1 MSAARA
7 FARWWVPE
15 LPRARVAWVR
25 ALLAM
30 MAVLDVRF
38 FLASTAERALTPQ
51 FYDPVVIARWLHLP
65 PVTQSIADTLFVA
78 VHLGAVAVVVGGFA
92 AVPRAVQNIG
102 GAVLAVAF
110 ALWAIWGM
118 SYGYVSHDHMALT
131 VGLVLLVTAG
141 TARYG
146 GGDAADIAA
155 GWPLRMIQVLTVA
168 TYFGSVLA
176 KLVLSDFSLLRW
188 ASSGTLAWAFMRRPN
203 ELNQLL
209 VTHPLLLRGAQW
221 SALALELFSPL
232 VFVLRGRWRYLMI
245 GCYLVFH
252 LVTFLLLGIH
262 FLPTAI
268 CWAAFVPFERWP
280 AWVASRRRSVPER
293 SRRSRRGPARP
304 LPR

>member
-1 MSAARA
+1 MTAVRA

-25 ALLAM
+25 ALLAV
-30 MAVLDVRF
+30 MAVLDVRL

-65 PVTQSIADTLFVA
+65 PVTQTIADVLFLA
-78 VHLGAVAVVVGGFA
+78 VHLGALAVVVGGFA
-92 AVPRAVQNIG
+92 VVPRAVQNIG

-146 GGDAADIAA
+146 GGGAADVAA

-188 ASSGTLAWAFMRRPN
+188 ANSGTLAWAFTRRPN
-203 ELNQLL
+203 SLNQLL

-221 SALALELFSPL
+221 SALALELCSPL
-232 VFVLRGRWRYLMI
+232 VFALRGLWRYAMI
-245 GCYLVFH
+245 ACYLVFH

-268 CWAAFVPFERWP
+268 CWAAFVPFERLP
-280 AWVASRRRSVPER
+280 AWVAARRAREVVPTT
-293 SRRSRRGPARP
+293 A
-304 LPR
+304 